1 MGLLETACVVV
12 LLCGCGS
19 WDVEDG
25 IDAFAASCYVVVLDI
40 GHMGRVLGE
49 TICMQSSRP
58 CLAGGWG
65 RDPPAR
71 VFGPCAPFARRRA
84 CEGVCPVYAASWR
97 WRRGGWM
104 ACPAASGL
112 WWGRE
117 GVLQLTNV
125 VSLVQGRSSWRKLVV
140 ACSAANQ

>member
-25 IDAFAASCYVVVLDI
+25 IDAFAASCCGVVLDI
-40 GHMGRVLGE
+40 GHIGRVLGE

-58 CLAGGWG
+58 CLAGVGTHRLG
-65 RDPPAR
+65 FLDHVLHLPDG
-71 VFGPCAPFARRRA
+71 GPVRECALCMLPH
-84 CEGVCPVYAASWR
+84 GGGG
-97 WRRGGWM
+97 GGWM
-104 ACPAASGL
+104 ACPAVCGL

-125 VSLVQGRSSWRKLVV
+125 VSLVQGRSSWRKLVF